1 MNPILLFR
9 PFRSLFLWMII
20 LTPFAGYSQMS
31 AGPYWE
37 AGITMGPMVFMGDL
51 GGNFGQGTTFL
62 KDYNLPV
69 TRLTVG
75 AYLTYYPEEWMG
87 IRGMLNHGELY
98 GNDAL
103 IKTNTGEAVTRKN
116 RNLDFRT
123 QLNEMLVVGEFY
135 PTVFL
140 EDEPEDHQGRILPY
154 GLLGLGIFHFNPQG
168 SYVDPQGDATWV
180 DLRPLHTEGEGFPEY
195 PGRKMY
201 SLTQLNI
208 PMGAGLKYFLSN
220 NVNISAEVLHRKTF
234 TYYLDDVSTTYIDPA
249 LFFKYLPYSQAV
261 IAEAVSNKS
270 VDGYNTPN
278 YGPGNKRG
286 DHTQYNAYFSFNLK
300 ISIRL
305 GDGGDRWRNSTHCPL
320 LRF

>member
-1 MNPILLFR
+1 M
-9 PFRSLFLWMII
+9 I
-20 LTPFAGYSQMS
+20 LTQVLLLYLLPFLADGQLTEG
-31 AGPYWE
+31 AYWE
-37 AGITMGPMVFMGDL
+37 AGITAGPMVFMGDL
-51 GGNFGQGTTFL
+51 GGNYGQGTTFL

-69 TRLTVG
+69 TRVTFG
-75 AYLTYYPEEWMG
+75 GFATYYPEEWLGLRIMA
-87 IRGMLNHGELY
+87 NYGELY

-103 IKTNTGEAVTRKN
+103 IKATSGEALSRKD

-123 QLNEMLVVGEFY
+123 QLQEGLFVGEFY

-140 EDEPEDHQGRILPY
+140 EDESEDRQGRIRHY

-168 SYVDPQGDATWV
+168 TYTDPQGNTTWV

-195 PGRKMY
+195 PDRKMY

-208 PMGAGLKYFLSN
+208 PMGFGAKYYLSN
-220 NVNISAEVLHRKTF
+220 NVNVSAEVLHRKTF
-234 TYYLDDVSTTYIDPA
+234 TYYLDDVSTTYIDPS

-278 YGPGNKRG
+278 YEPGDKRG
-286 DHTQYNAYFSFNLK
+286 DHTQYNAYFSVNLK
-300 ISIRL
+300 LSIRL